1 MFSFPLLNQ
10 NIKSNCVIFLAF
22 LGLLLSG
29 MLAAMGLHTLGHTS
43 AGFLASYFSEFTFF
57 IVPSVYSIIMAGRL
71 VTQLVDRGTMAYY
84 LATPTSRSR
93 LLCTQAFT
101 LLTYLV
107 LMFVFTSVLGVAGGL
122 YQFVE
127 NCDITSFLLLNLGA
141 LCLHIFVSGICF
153 LASCICRSAGKA
165 WLISSIIIAFFYM
178 VHIAADMD
186 ERLEVLKYAT
196 FFSLFHME
204 YILRI
209 NVNILWMLP
218 ALIVAG
224 WAMYFIG
231 IKIFEKRDLP
241 L

>member
-1 MFSFPLLNQ
+1 MLSFPLLKQ
-10 NIKSNCVIFLAF
+10 NIKSNYVILLAF
-22 LGLLLSG
+22 LGILLSG
-29 MLAAMGLHTLGHTS
+29 MLAALGLHTQGHTS
-43 AGFLASYFSEFTFF
+43 AGFLATYFSEFTFF
-57 IVPSVYSIIMAGRL
+57 IVPSVFSIIMAGRL
-71 VTQLVDRGTMAYY
+71 VDRGTMTYY
-84 LATPTSRSR
+84 LATPNSRSR

-101 LLTYLV
+101 LLTYLI
-107 LMFVFTSVLGVAGGL
+107 LMFIFTSLLGVAGGL

-141 LCLHIFVSGICF
+141 LCLHIFVSGFCF
-153 LASCICRSAGKA
+153 LASCTCRTAGKA
-165 WLISSIIIAFFYM
+165 WLFSGVIIAVFYI
-178 VHIAADMD
+178 VHIASDMD

-196 FFSLFHME
+196 FFSLFHTE

>member
-1 MFSFPLLNQ
+1 MLSFPLLKQ
-10 NIKSNCVIFLAF
+10 NIKSNYVIFLAF
-22 LGLLLSG
+22 LAILLSG
-29 MLAAMGLHTLGHTS
+29 MLAALGLHTEGHTS

-71 VTQLVDRGTMAYY
+71 TAHLVDRGTMAYY
-84 LATPTSRSR
+84 LATPNSRSR
-93 LLCTQAFT
+93 LLCTQAVT
-101 LLTYLV
+101 LVSYLAV
-107 LMFVFTSVLGVAGGL
+107 MFIFTSVLGVAGGL

-141 LCLHIFVSGICF
+141 FCLHIFVSGICF
-153 LASCICRSAGKA
+153 LVSCTCRSAGRA
-165 WLISSIIIAFFYM
+165 WLFSGIIIAFFYM
-178 VHIAADMD
+178 VHIVSDMD
-186 ERLEVLKYAT
+186 DRMEVLKYGT
-196 FFSLFHME
+196 FFSLFHTE

-209 NVNILWMLP
+209 NVNILWMLL
-218 ALIVAG
+218 ALIVGG